1 MRIALILSL
10 TIIFPFLALTQS
22 PEIEKAVIE
31 TGQLQELRLKSMF
44 EANRD
49 SVFEVFQTSF
59 DRLIGLDSKVN
70 DTLFTSNDYFRVDLP
85 SEKMAGEDLMYS
97 FVGSIVVSNSRDG
110 KLRFFSS
117 DNLDGGSWHNY
128 TNHYQSFSSDKDLV
142 SKAAEME
149 TYKPTDDELDAGIY
163 NVEQFDFQN
172 STYYLT
178 FGYGTEGAGNHHH
191 LVKAYT
197 LEEDSIVNQN
207 LFSLAARIDI
217 ISKRFQQ
224 ANLTYDEKKGTISYS
239 EFEETYIEET
249 GEYTY
254 KKRTVSWIFE
264 DGQFV
269 KSSL

>member
-1 MRIALILSL
+1 MNSMLGFIMLNNLI
-10 TIIFPFLALTQS
+10 
-22 PEIEKAVIE
+22 
-31 TGQLQELRLKSMF
+31 
-44 EANRD
+44 
-49 SVFEVFQTSF
+49 
-59 DRLIGLDSKVN
+59 SKIQPI
-70 DTLFTSNDYFRVDLP
+70 T
-85 SEKMAGEDLMYS
+85 
-97 FVGSIVVSNSRDG
+97 
-110 KLRFFSS
+110 
-117 DNLDGGSWHNY
+117 
-128 TNHYQSFSSDKDLV
+128 
-142 SKAAEME
+142 
-149 TYKPTDDELDAGIY
+149 
-163 NVEQFDFQN
+163 
-172 STYYLT
+172 
-178 FGYGTEGAGNHHH
+178 
-191 LVKAYT
+191 YT